1 MKQSKIVLRLRS
13 LNNNQLETLGNTVV
27 NGMKANPHFP
37 NPVPTIVD
45 FEATMTSFT
54 KTISDAQSRDKL
66 KIAVRNDVRATV
78 ESMLISLANYV
89 TYTAQGDRAMM
100 MGAGFPLNNITPVSP
115 PVLSIDSFN
124 LVLGKN
130 SGELL
135 ASAKSSNAARMH
147 LYQIAPAPQPDPKG
161 FDNIYLRGSKFLFTG
176 LVPMKLY
183 AVRIGAIAAN
193 GQVVYTQ
200 TLVKGPQ

>member
-1 MKQSKIVLRLRS
+1 MKQSKIVLGLRS
-13 LNNNQLETLGNTVV
+13 LNNNQLETLGNTVL
-27 NGMKANPHFP
+27 NGMKANPDFP
-37 NPVPTIVD
+37 NPSPIIAD
-45 FEATMTSFT
+45 FEATMISLT

-66 KIAVRNDVRATV
+66 KITVRNSVRATV
-78 ESMLISLANYV
+78 ESMLTSLANYV

-100 MGAGFPLNNITPVSP
+100 MGSGFPLNNIAPGIP

-130 SGELL
+130 PGELL
-135 ASAKSSNAARMH
+135 ASAKSSPAADMH
-147 LYQIAPAPQPDPKG
+147 MYQIAPAPLADPKD
-161 FDNIYLRGSKFLFTG
+161 FDTQYRGAAKFLFTG

-193 GQVVYTQ
+193 GQTVYTQ
-200 TLVKGPQ
+200 TLVKAPQ